1 MWLFVLGDLPV
12 LELRQQVL
20 QVGADLDGRKGI
32 VCHVGRAEIDQRIHA
47 LIRECAVRIAPLAVI
62 LVERAVRFAAHAPVF
77 ERHAAALADELPRRT
92 EQRVDRDVKKAREQL
107 QRLGVRDRLA
117 PFTYLKILVF
127 QSIFPTN
134 L

>member
-1 MWLFVLGDLPV
+1 MGVILCPALRFADIFRVRHM
-12 LELRQQVL
+12 RQQKI
-20 QVGADLDGRKGI
+20 Q
-32 VCHVGRAEIDQRIHA
+32 QRILA
-47 LIRECAVRIAPLAVI
+47 LVSEGPLRIAPLAVI
-62 LVERAVRFAAHAPVF
+62 LVERAVRFAAHVPVF
-77 ERHAAALADELPRRT
+77 ERHAAALADELPRRA

-107 QRLGVRDRLA
+107 QRLGVRDCLA